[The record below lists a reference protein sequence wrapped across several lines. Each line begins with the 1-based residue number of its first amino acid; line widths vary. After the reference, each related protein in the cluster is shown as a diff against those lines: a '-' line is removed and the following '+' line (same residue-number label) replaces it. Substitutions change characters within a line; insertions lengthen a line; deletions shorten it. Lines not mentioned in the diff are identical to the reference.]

1 MMLSVQLGDVSMCHS
16 GVIHEGDELLEING
30 IPVVGKTTEQI
41 GKLMVSHRAAIE
53 QSWRRQSLLLLMK
66 GSV

>member
-1 MMLSVQLGDVSMCHS
+1 MMMYCVSL

-41 GKLMVSHRAAIE
+41 GKLMVCP
-53 QSWRRQSLLLLMK
+53 
-66 GSV
+66 